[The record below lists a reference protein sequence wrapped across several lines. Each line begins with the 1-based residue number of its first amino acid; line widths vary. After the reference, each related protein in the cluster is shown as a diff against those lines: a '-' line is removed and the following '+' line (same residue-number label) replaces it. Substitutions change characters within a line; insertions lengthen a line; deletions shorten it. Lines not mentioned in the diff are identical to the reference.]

1 MTISLKRELLNLIS
15 TKSSLDTLLD
25 SQVTYNQIAVALVEC
40 LKENLIINTEEGYVL
55 TDKGKQ
61 ELLEKKSFKEILP
74 LEEFKTN
81 KTYSL
86 DQIYI
91 PDYIK
96 GVIKELKN

>member
-1 MTISLKRELLNLIS
+1 MFISLKRELLNLIS

-25 SQVTYNQIAVALVEC
+25 SQITYNQIAIALVGC
-40 LKENLIINTEEGYVL
+40 LNENLIKNSEDGYIL
-55 TDKGKQ
+55 TDIGKQ
-61 ELLEKKSFKEILP
+61 VLLEKKPFEVIKP